1 VIVVTIGVM
10 MSLFLA
16 AMESTVVAT
25 AMPTIVSQLGG
36 LSNYSWVFAAYM
48 LTSTT
53 VVPVFG
59 KLSDIYGIRPVFLV
73 AIALFLV
80 GSILCGQA
88 GSMGELI
95 AYRALQGVGAGGV
108 MPLAFITIGAIFS
121 LQERA
126 RMQGFFSGVWGV
138 SSVFGP
144 LLGGFLVDQVSWRWV
159 FYINIVPGL
168 LAAAL
173 VWGALVEQRRDT
185 RARPSVDYLGVA
197 LLSVSIVL
205 LLLGLFELG
214 TMMSW
219 ALLGGALV
227 CGALLAVVE
236 QRAADPIVPL
246 RLFRS
251 RSFAVACGHGILAG
265 FAMFG
270 CVSFIPLFAQAV
282 LGASATGAGA
292 TLMPLMLGWV
302 GASIVGSRL
311 LLRFDYRTL
320 ALAGMVLLTLGSGL
334 LLLPFIATFGVAGL
348 LVPTGMMGV
357 GMGLSIPSFLIAV
370 QSSVARSDLGTA
382 TSTVQFSRSIGG
394 TLGVS
399 VMGVALAAGLA
410 ARLRDAGIDPASVSL
425 DGLVD
430 PVQGSGSALDGALR
444 AALSGAMGNVF
455 VLAFATAAIGLA
467 VTFLA
472 PRGRIGQEQVQEA
485 QQDAAGAELEAG
497 PVIEMP

>member
-1 VIVVTIGVM
+1 
-10 MSLFLA
+10 
-16 AMESTVVAT
+16 
-25 AMPTIVSQLGG
+25 
-36 LSNYSWVFAAYM
+36 
-48 LTSTT
+48 
-53 VVPVFG
+53 
-59 KLSDIYGIRPVFLV
+59 
-73 AIALFLV
+73 
-80 GSILCGQA
+80 
-88 GSMGELI
+88 
-95 AYRALQGVGAGGV
+95 
-108 MPLAFITIGAIFS
+108 
-121 LQERA
+121 
-126 RMQGFFSGVWGV
+126 
-138 SSVFGP
+138 
-144 LLGGFLVDQVSWRWV
+144 
-159 FYINIVPGL
+159 
-168 LAAAL
+168 
-173 VWGALVEQRRDT
+173 
-185 RARPSVDYLGVA
+185 VDYLGVA

-485 QQDAAGAELEAG
+485 QQDAACAELEAG